1 MRKDAPRK
9 AAPPKAKPAAKKA
22 AKRVVKRAAKPA
34 AKPKAEP
41 EPRTTAP
48 RAVSSYDA
56 ARHPV
61 TLYALDVVA
70 GRVVA
75 GKQVI
80 ASCRRHLRDLDRAA
94 KPGATLRFNAALAD
108 RAVKFCSLLALTKG
122 KGAGAPLHLEPW
134 QVFVVGS
141 LFGWQRITAAG
152 KWVRRFRIAYV
163 EIARKNG
170 KTTLAAAIA
179 LYLMLADGE
188 HGPEIYAGA
197 TKYDQ
202 AMIVWDEA
210 RAMVRASASL
220 RKIVRA
226 LRRPPLVCEARRAK
240 FDVLSADADT
250 ADGLNVHGAIVDE
263 YHEHKT
269 RALYDVL
276 ETGTGAREQPLIL
289 VITTAGADRTSP
301 CWAERDYTQKVV
313 EGVIEDDT
321 RFGYVAELD
330 EDDDWRDEACWAKAN
345 PNLGVNVDIAD
356 LRDKAKRAAQ
366 MTSYLNEFLRK
377 HLNVWTQSEVRWI
390 EPQAWAECATT
401 IADDDLIGLPC
412 AAGLDLGDTGDFTA
426 AVFAFELPD
435 RRIALRPYF
444 WVPEESNV
452 RRSDRDLRLIAEWAQ
467 TGVLEYAG
475 ARRVSH
481 DVLIER
487 IADLCARYSPRRV
500 GYDRYTAE
508 HIASTLTEKHGV
520 PMVEIVQ
527 SFAGM
532 TGGTRAF
539 EALVAERRLAH
550 DGNPVLRWMADN
562 VVLMSDSNG
571 NIRPNKAR
579 AREKIDG
586 IVAAIMAVDALM
598 RSENDA
604 PASVYATRGIRVIG

>member
-1 MRKDAPRK
+1 MRKTAARK
-9 AAPPKAKPAAKKA
+9 TAPPKAKPAAKKA
-22 AKRVVKRAAKPA
+22 VAKRVARPVKRATKPA
-34 AKPKAEP
+34 A
-41 EPRTTAP
+41 AP
-48 RAVSSYDA
+48 RAAIHASSYDA
-56 ARHPV
+56 TRHPV
-61 TLYALDVVA
+61 TLYALDVVS

-75 GKQVI
+75 GRLVI
-80 ASCRRHLRDLDRAA
+80 DACRRHLRDLDRA
-94 KPGATLRFNAALAD
+94 KESGSTLRFNAALAD
-108 RAVKFCSLLALTKG
+108 RAMQFCSLLPLTKG
-122 KGAGAPLHLEPW
+122 KGAGETLHLQPW

-141 LFGWQRITAAG
+141 LFGWQRKTDAG
-152 KWVRRFRIAYV
+152 KWVRRYRIAYV

-202 AMIVWDEA
+202 AAIVWDEA
-210 RAMVRASASL
+210 RAMVRASATL
-220 RKIVRA
+220 KRLVRA
-226 LRRPPLVCEARRAK
+226 LRRPPMVCEARRAK

-250 ADGLNVHGAIVDE
+250 ADGLNVHAAIIDE

-289 VITTAGADRTSP
+289 IITTAGTSRTSP
-301 CWAERDYTQKVV
+301 CWTERDYTEKVV
-313 EGVIEDDT
+313 SGVLDDDT

-330 EDDDWRDEACWAKAN
+330 EDDDWRDERNWAKPN
-345 PNLGVNVDIAD
+345 PNLGVTVALED
-356 LRDKAKRAAQ
+356 LRDKCKRAQ
-366 MTSYLNEFLRK
+366 QITSYQNEYLRK
-377 HLNVWTQSEVRWI
+377 HQNVWTQSEVRWI
-390 EPQAWAECATT
+390 DPAAWSECEESIT
-401 IADDDLIGLPC
+401 DDDLIGLPC

-435 RRIALRPYF
+435 RRIALKPYF

-452 RRSDRDLRLIAEWAQ
+452 RRGERDVRLIAEWARS
-467 TGVLEYAG
+467 GVLEYAG
-475 ARRVSH
+475 SRRVSH
-481 DVLIER
+481 EVLIER

-508 HIASTLTEKHGV
+508 HIAATLTEKHGV
-520 PMVEIVQ
+520 PMVEVVQ

-539 EALVAERRLAH
+539 EALVAERKLVH
-550 DGNPVLRWMADN
+550 DGNPALRWMADN
-562 VVLMSDSNG
+562 VVIMRDSNG

-586 IVAAIMAVDALM
+586 IVAAIMAVDSLV
-598 RSENDA
+598 RSEHDS